1 MMLSRVADCLYWMGR
16 YAERAEHSARLLQI
30 TVNSRLEGAADDGDR
45 VAERA
50 MHALGAAP
58 LLARAAGLEEVFV
71 MTASRE
77 IPDSVFSAI
86 AFARENARQVR
97 DQITT
102 EMWERLNRL
111 YFLVRDLGMAKGPG
125 RDAFMG
131 RPHEKLGEIIDGLHA
146 FKGATE
152 STMLHGEGY
161 RFFTLGVLIER
172 AYSIA
177 RLLETHLMDPVGSV
191 GEYGWGQCL
200 RMCCALEPF
209 IRVKTARF
217 KRLEVADFLVLDP
230 QFPRSLAFCAIEIA
244 KLVTL
249 IGPQADSAQRADC
262 ERLAGRLHSKL
273 AYATLDEVTDKAGL
287 TFTREVALQCMAI
300 NKEILSAFIAHDVMS
315 EPNVASA
322 I

>member
-16 YAERAEHSARLLQI
+16 YVERAEHSARLLQI

-50 MHALGAAP
+50 LQSLGAAP
-58 LLARAAGLEEVFV
+58 LVARAAGMEEVFL
-71 MTASRE
+71 MSAGRD
-77 IPDSVFSAI
+77 IADSVYSSV

-102 EMWERLNRL
+102 EMWERLNRV
-111 YFLVRDLGMAKGPG
+111 YFLVRDMGGD
-125 RDAFMG
+125 RTAFLG
-131 RPHEKLGEIIDGLHA
+131 RPHERLGEVIDGLHA

-161 RFFTLGVLIER
+161 RFFTLGTLIER
-172 AYSIA
+172 AGLIA
-177 RLLETHLMDPVGSV
+177 RLLESHLMDPVGSV
-191 GEYGWGQCL
+191 GEYGWSQCL

-217 KRLEVADFLVLDP
+217 KRLEVADFLVLDA
-230 QFPRSLAFCAIEIA
+230 QFPRSLAFCASEIER
-244 KLVTL
+244 LTRL
-249 IGPQADSAQRADC
+249 IGPQAESAQRADC
-262 ERLAGRLHSKL
+262 ERLAGRLHARL
-273 AYATLDEVTDKAGL
+273 AFATLDEVTGKAGL
-287 TFTREVALQCMAI
+287 AFTREVALACMAI

-315 EPNVASA
+315 EPNMATA

>member
-16 YAERAEHSARLLQI
+16 YVERAEHSARLLQI
-30 TVNSRLEGAADDGDR
+30 TVNSRLEGAADDGER

-50 MHALGAAP
+50 LQSLGAAP
-58 LLARAAGLEEVFV
+58 LVARAAGMEEVFL
-71 MTASRE
+71 MSAGRD
-77 IPDSVFSAI
+77 IADSVYSSV

-102 EMWERLNRL
+102 EMWERLNRVF
-111 YFLVRDLGMAKGPG
+111 FLVRDMGGD
-125 RDAFMG
+125 RNAFLI
-131 RPHEKLGEIIDGLHA
+131 RPHERLGEVIDGLHA

-161 RFFTLGVLIER
+161 RFFTLGTLIER
-172 AYSIA
+172 AGLIA
-177 RLLETHLMDPVGSV
+177 RLLESHLMDPVGSV
-191 GEYGWGQCL
+191 GEYGWSQCL

-217 KRLEVADFLVLDP
+217 KRLEVADFLVLDG
-230 QFPRSLAFCAIEIA
+230 QFPRSLAFCASEIER
-244 KLVTL
+244 LTRL
-249 IGPQADSAQRADC
+249 IGPQAERSQRADC
-262 ERLAGRLHSKL
+262 ERLAGRLHARL
-273 AYATLDEVTDKAGL
+273 AFATLDEVTGKAGL
-287 TFTREVALQCMAI
+287 AFTREVALACLAI

-315 EPNVASA
+315 EPNMATA